1 MDNKSGDSSSEGNN
15 TESIFKDGKS
25 ALDKNNKAS
34 VINMSE
40 LQRLDQESSDIK
52 VEVEKIKEF
61 KTKFL
66 QIQQQEEHC

>member
-1 MDNKSGDSSSEGNN
+1 M
-15 TESIFKDGKS
+15 
-25 ALDKNNKAS
+25 DKNNKGS

-40 LQRLDQESSDIK
+40 LQKLDQESSDIK